1 MGAQSNHTLNDSRPP
16 KTEMQDNSDLS
27 RCIVPSRV
35 LSEEQRER
43 FEVKSNMSRA
53 LREIRECGFLWN
65 YTELFRDA
73 SITKLPELLRAYSYS
88 RLPIYSFGCST
99 GHEPYSLH
107 LVLRDHFGAD
117 YHLRFPITGCDLDA
131 DCIDT
136 ARSGRLLIDYD
147 EALSG
152 QNRLPYWAERGLVV
166 EKVSYE
172 KKLVTVPEHRQVR
185 FVRSDFSKE
194 LSEVSGPAAIFLQ
207 NVLYHLSF
215 DDQFAVMDRLCSLPE
230 GSIVCLGS
238 KTFTDR
244 AAASILRASGAFSRI
259 CELKN
264 ALMRRGRS
272 ISSATGQCGEV

>member
-1 MGAQSNHTLNDSRPP
+1 MNASRNHAASDPRQP

-27 RCIVPSRV
+27 RCILPSRV
-35 LSEEQRER
+35 LSEEQRAR
-43 FEVKSNMSRA
+43 FEAKSNKSAA
-53 LREIRECGFLWN
+53 LREIRERGFLWN
-65 YTELFRDA
+65 YTELFRDP
-73 SITKLPELLRAYSYS
+73 SIAKLPELLCSYSYS
-88 RLPIYSFGCST
+88 HLPIYSFGCST

-117 YHLRFPITGCDLDA
+117 YHLRFPITGCDLNA

-152 QNRLPYWAERGLVV
+152 QNRLLYWAERGLVV

-185 FVRSDFSKE
+185 LVKGDFRKGLAE
-194 LSEVSGPAAIFLQ
+194 ISGPAAIFLQ
-207 NVLYHLSF
+207 NILYHLSF
-215 DDQFAVMDRLCSLPE
+215 DDQFTVMDQLCSLPE
-230 GSIVCLGS
+230 ESIVCLGS

-244 AAASILRASGAFSRI
+244 AAASILCAAARFLAYAGSR
-259 CELKN
+259 
-264 ALMRRGRS
+264 MF
-272 ISSATGQCGEV
+272 